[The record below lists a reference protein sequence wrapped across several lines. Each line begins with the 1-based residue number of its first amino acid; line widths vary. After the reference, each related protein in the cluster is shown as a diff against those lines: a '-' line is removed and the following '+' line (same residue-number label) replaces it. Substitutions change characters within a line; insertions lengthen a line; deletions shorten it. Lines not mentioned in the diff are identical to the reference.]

1 MDDETRS
8 SYSSNSADSL
18 SLPSHWPISPHYSSI
33 GPSKERLY
41 GYEHTIYGY
50 FNQDDEEA
58 QEMIAQI
65 KAARQV

>member
-1 MDDETRS
+1 
-8 SYSSNSADSL
+8 L
-18 SLPSHWPISPHYSSI
+18 SLPSNWPIPSHYSSI

-50 FNQDDEEA
+50 FNQHNEEEA

-65 KAARQV
+65 KAARQVCSFLV